1 MPTIILKGKWLK
13 DAGFQVG
20 EYLEIICDGNKI
32 TLTKTTPPEATLN
45 KSLEDKSNSLRK
57 SKQKKLSE
65 MIDVLQEAIKR
76 SFFSTSKYGRMY
88 VIMKIANC
96 HIRCS

>member
-45 KSLEDKSNSLRK
+45 KSLEDKRK
-57 SKQKKLSE
+57 
-65 MIDVLQEAIKR
+65 
-76 SFFSTSKYGRMY
+76 
-88 VIMKIANC
+88 ANEK
-96 HIRCS
+96 SYLK